1 MRVGWRCG
9 DLVVH
14 RVRRDGFKQG
24 FREGG
29 RPGDLFAGA
38 ARFYAAY
45 RRVYPQPVVAY
56 MVDEFGLDGRGR
68 LMDGGCGTGQLFLV
82 LARYFHGVFAFDSD
96 EEMVALARRA
106 ADEHELSNV
115 IVKTA
120 SAEEIGP
127 GLGTFRLASFA
138 ASFHWMDR
146 QLVAER
152 VYDLLEPGGY
162 LAVLAPESVHAG
174 TEDWEVFIRELIARW
189 LGPRRRAG
197 SGIYNPA
204 ERHAEALARTR
215 FAATIKTAGIFVE
228 ETWSTDEIV
237 GWLFSTSY
245 ASHAVLAEDAVA
257 FERELRAG
265 LAAIEPSGR
274 FTKTAEHTVISA
286 KRVR

>member
-1 MRVGWRCG
+1 MA
-9 DLVVH
+9 D
-14 RVRRDGFKQG
+14 DFKQG

-38 ARFYAAY
+38 ARFYARF

-56 MVDEFGLDGRGR
+56 MVEEFGLDGRGR

-82 LARYFHGVFAFDSD
+82 LARYFHDVLAFDSD
-96 EEMVALARRA
+96 EEMAALARRA
-106 ADEHELSNV
+106 AEEHDLSNV
-115 IVKTA
+115 TVQTA
-120 SAEEIGP
+120 RAEEIGS
-127 GLGTFRLASFA
+127 GLGTFRMASFA

-152 VYDLLEPGGY
+152 VYDLLEPGGH
-162 LAVLAPESVHAG
+162 LAVLAPENLHAG
-174 TEDWEVFIRELIARW
+174 NEDWEIFIRELIVKW

-197 SGIYNPA
+197 SGIYSPA
-204 ERHAEALARTR
+204 ERHAQPLSRTR
-215 FAATIKTAGIFVE
+215 FAATIRTTDIGVE
-228 ETWSTDEIV
+228 ETWSTDEIA
-237 GWLFSTSY
+237 GWLRSTSY
-245 ASHAVLAEDAVA
+245 ASQAVLADKAAA

-286 KRVR
+286 KRSA